1 MTAEVERAFELAP
14 GQDLP
19 ALPGLGDSRELALE
33 ATYYDT
39 RHFALTRARH
49 VLLRCVGGDD
59 EGWHVKLPGGDV
71 EHHAPLGAPRPP
83 AELRALIEGPLA
95 GQALLPMT
103 RLRTVRRQAE
113 PGQGGARRCAAVGE
127 LAQHVEGLV
136 EGNQH
141 GRTMEGQ

>member
-71 EHHAPLGAPRPP
+71 VARVVREAGEVDPRDGGVAPQHGHERRGVLRVHAQPR
-83 AELRALIEGPLA
+83 
-95 GQALLPMT
+95 
-103 RLRTVRRQAE
+103 
-113 PGQGGARRCAAVGE
+113 
-127 LAQHVEGLV
+127 VEGA
-136 EGNQH
+136 EAAQG
-141 GRTMEGQ
+141 